1 MAVITIHV
9 DDVNYNIAYD
19 ALRDALG
26 ACREIVQQE
35 LDDGNCDDE
44 DYCRHKL
51 TAIDNILEDINANA

>member
-9 DDVNYNIAYD
+9 DDEDEDIAYD
-19 ALRDALG
+19 VLRDALG

-44 DYCRHKL
+44 EYCRRKVSV
-51 TAIDNILEDINANA
+51 IDSMMERL